1 MKPEPLRVA
10 SPQFTRKRLMLRGLC
25 DAFCVLKY
33 GLYSPVTRC
42 EPLNYRRW
50 VKEKNRNSVLCAR
63 ARAFSPVSPPLLL
76 AAAWVSN
83 AVGAMGGKLPD
94 KSKKCPRLEP
104 FAPPFFGRNDVV
116 RAGAGGAVIVPLC
129 SSVGPAA
136 RSSRFPIAC
145 ALREVRGSRPN
156 GTADAKSYSCEC
168 LRFFGLF
175 LPFRERRSLFLHPLF
190 LKSGQREGLFRE
202 K

>member
-1 MKPEPLRVA
+1 
-10 SPQFTRKRLMLRGLC
+10 MLRGLC

-94 KSKKCPRLEP
+94 KSKKCPRPEP
-104 FAPPFFGRNDVV
+104 FAPSFFGRNGVA
-116 RAGAGGAVIVPLC
+116 RTSAGAARRLCRSVPPWGSPRAPLASRALAHLGRCAVRSRTGQPMQEPQPRRPPVFLSVFAISRAPVPLFA
-129 SSVGPAA
+129 SSFFEERA
-136 RSSRFPIAC
+136 
-145 ALREVRGSRPN
+145 ERGAIS
-156 GTADAKSYSCEC
+156 
-168 LRFFGLF
+168 
-175 LPFRERRSLFLHPLF
+175 
-190 LKSGQREGLFRE
+190 
-202 K
+202 

>member
-25 DAFCVLKY
+25 DAIFVLKY

-104 FAPPFFGRNDVV
+104 FAPPFFGRNDVA
-116 RAGAGGAVIVPLC
+116 RTSTG
-129 SSVGPAA
+129 AA
-136 RSSRFPIAC
+136 RRLCRSVPPLDPPCFPLASRAPAHLGKC
-145 ALREVRGSRPN
+145 AVRGRTM
-156 GTADAKSYSCEC
+156 G
-168 LRFFGLF
+168 G
-175 LPFRERRSLFLHPLF
+175 
-190 LKSGQREGLFRE
+190 
-202 K
+202 